1 MRERDL
7 DRLALAETRQLA
19 LGSDGRGKS
28 ERQSRERGESG

>member
-28 ERQSRERGESG
+28 ERQGRERGESG